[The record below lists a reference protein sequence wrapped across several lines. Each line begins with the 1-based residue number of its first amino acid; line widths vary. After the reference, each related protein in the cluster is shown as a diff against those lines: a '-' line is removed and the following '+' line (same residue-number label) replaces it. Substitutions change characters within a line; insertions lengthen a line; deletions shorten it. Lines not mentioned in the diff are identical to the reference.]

1 MPGKP
6 RASRRDDILATFVRH
21 VAERGYEQVSMA
33 DIAGELGM
41 AQGTIVYHFGS
52 KAQLLR
58 ELEETYMR
66 RRIAD
71 LKLIWEQLPAPEE
84 RVTALIYATVLLQVV
99 DRDATIA
106 TQREVVQLADDPELL
121 QIRGMRG
128 ELTGMLAAELRRGSE
143 TGVFRP
149 VDPDVVTL
157 QIFGSVQWMWTW
169 FDSSGRRTV
178 EEVAATYVDVFL
190 GGLLVDRFALARLTD
205 PTGHIPTMVRAAL
218 APALKTAAS

>member
-6 RASRRDDILATFVRH
+6 RASRRDDILAAFVRQ

-58 ELEETYMR
+58 ELEENYMR

-71 LKLIWEQLPAPEE
+71 LKLVWEQLPAPDE
-84 RVTALIYATVLLQVV
+84 RIAALIYATVLMQVV
-99 DRDATIA
+99 DPDATIA

-121 QIRGMRG
+121 QIRGMRA
-128 ELTGMLAAELRRGSE
+128 ELAAMVAGELRRGSE
-143 TGVFRP
+143 AGVFRP

-169 FDSSGRRTV
+169 FDPAGRRSA
-178 EEVAATYVDVFL
+178 EQVAATYVDVFL
-190 GGLLVDRFALARLTD
+190 GGLLVDRFALRRLTD
-205 PTGHIPTMVRAAL
+205 PAGHIPAVVRAAVG
-218 APALKTAAS
+218 PAMKTAAS